1 MPQGQL
7 YFQAQIIKALC
18 IMKALLHPRRPGA
31 APRPR
36 LEEQVDFFSP
46 SIICSC
52 LGSYVEYSLTISR
65 FNKTEFYDG

>member
-1 MPQGQL
+1 
-7 YFQAQIIKALC
+7 
-18 IMKALLHPRRPGA
+18 MKALLHPRRPGA

-36 LEEQVDFFSP
+36 LEEQIDFFSP

-52 LGSYVEYSLTISR
+52 LGSYVEEYSLTISR